1 MKTYFFIWQHFQ
13 NTSYMSML
21 NFHCRGGVYKIQT
34 NKNSIK
40 LKILHFERNKKFFLK
55 IFYHHKGFLLPI
67 KQVLHFNQ
75 TGYPFPIKMF
85 VCLQNVRLPIV
96 GRQNVVATMSLRFY
110 LTGLGCKKEQFRYY
124 LDYTISQNYIS
135 FYSNKCFFLI

>member
-40 LKILHFERNKKFFLK
+40 LKILHFERNKKFFFSFLSSQMLSFANQIGFAFQSNRLSFSNQNVCVSSK
-55 IFYHHKGFLLPI
+55 CPFTNCRYTKCCCHNVVTFLLSRVGTQ
-67 KQVLHFNQ
+67 KRTAQV
-75 TGYPFPIKMF
+75 P
-85 VCLQNVRLPIV
+85 
-96 GRQNVVATMSLRFY
+96 S
-110 LTGLGCKKEQFRYY
+110 
-124 LDYTISQNYIS
+124 
-135 FYSNKCFFLI
+135 